1 MEEFGAIIDQV
12 LIACIVGAGGAL
24 LSMWKKQ
31 SAIVQK
37 QEAQDARIEE
47 VNDAVRHER
56 DMRNQHVET
65 KIDNLTERIIVME
78 TILKRLDER
87 NGK

>member
-1 MEEFGAIIDQV
+1 MEWSQIIDNV
-12 LIACIVGAGGAL
+12 LIACVLAVGGTL
-24 LSMWKKQ
+24 LKMWSNQ
-31 SAIVQK
+31 NGLLAK

-47 VNDAVRHER
+47 VNEAVRHER

-78 TILKRLDER
+78 TILKRMDER

>member
-1 MEEFGAIIDQV
+1 MDFAQIIDGV
-12 LIACIVGAGGAL
+12 TVAFILGAAGTILKMWSNQNGL
-24 LSMWKKQ
+24 L
-31 SAIVQK
+31 AK

-47 VNDAVRHER
+47 VNEAVRHER
-56 DMRNQHVET
+56 DMRNQHIET
-65 KIDNLTERIIVME
+65 KIDNLTERIIVIE